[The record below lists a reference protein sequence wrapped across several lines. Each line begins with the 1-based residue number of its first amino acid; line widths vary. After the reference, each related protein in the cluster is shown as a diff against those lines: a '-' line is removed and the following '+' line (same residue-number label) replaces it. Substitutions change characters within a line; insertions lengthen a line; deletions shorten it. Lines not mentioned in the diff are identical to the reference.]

1 MWIKDECNILDK
13 TPLKADLTE
22 KTIGKNFFPEMDKS
36 GSFDDLA
43 MDSTENA
50 DTKNP
55 RQVED
60 SANGK

>member
-1 MWIKDECNILDK
+1 
-13 TPLKADLTE
+13 
-22 KTIGKNFFPEMDKS
+22 MDKS